1 MTDYSKKFRK
11 ARDKYKKKAKKLKAK
26 GKTVPGTS
34 EVTFKYRP
42 EGSSIFKK
50 RKVSTIETRSEKNKR
65 LENEKRKYEKKID
78 DQMTAPV
85 PKRPKL
91 LGKDRVRKAVGI
103 SRFAHGGM
111 MSPPSLLNKVKTSYE
126 MGGVM
131 KMYGKGGTVPNK
143 FKGFSKLPESVQQK
157 MNPEMSKK
165 YMGGGK
171 MKEYGEGGAVDYGH
185 GGIMRQHD

>member
-26 GKTVPGTS
+26 GKPVPGTS

-42 EGSSIFKK
+42 KGSSIFKK
-50 RKVSTIETRSEKNKR
+50 RKVSTIETRSEKKKR
-65 LENEKRKYEKKID
+65 LEN
-78 DQMTAPV
+78 
-85 PKRPKL
+85 KRPTLQEQIEREYEMREKENRA
-91 LGKDRVRKAVGI
+91 GDI

-111 MSPPSLLNKVKTSYE
+111 MGSPSLLNKVKTSYE

>member
-1 MTDYSKKFRK
+1 MTNYSKKFRK
-11 ARDKYKKKAKKLKAK
+11 ARDKYKKDKKKLIAK
-26 GKTVPGTS
+26 GKPVPRTN

-50 RKVSTIETRSEKNKR
+50 RKVSTIETRSEKKRRKELELHERENKKAR
-65 LENEKRKYEKKID
+65 KKKKDAIYIGLKKENRGGD
-78 DQMTAPV
+78 
-85 PKRPKL
+85 
-91 LGKDRVRKAVGI
+91 I

-111 MSPPSLLNKVKTSYE
+111 MGSPSLLNKVKTSYE